1 MVRTCDGFINCKQLD
16 DKWHAGIGFVIN
28 AKYNNYT
35 KAFNC
40 TKDRIAFID
49 IALPTKSGK
58 IRNCRIVNV
67 YGHTQPNTTK
77 KPSLFRH
84 TAHLSRAP
92 RRY

>member
-40 TKDRIAFID
+40 INRTVSLSLT
-49 IALPTKSGK
+49 LPSPLNQGKSE
-58 IRNCRIVNV
+58 
-67 YGHTQPNTTK
+67 
-77 KPSLFRH
+77 
-84 TAHLSRAP
+84 TAVL
-92 RRY
+92 